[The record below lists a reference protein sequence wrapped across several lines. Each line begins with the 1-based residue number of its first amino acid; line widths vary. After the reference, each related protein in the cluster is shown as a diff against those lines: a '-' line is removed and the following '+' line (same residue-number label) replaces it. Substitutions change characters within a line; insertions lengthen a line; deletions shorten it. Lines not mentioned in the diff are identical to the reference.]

1 MIEAAYFLPMN
12 RFGADPLSIAG
23 VGRKQF
29 CARNPAR
36 KMSFERAFQYFHG
49 YIRSFLRLFM
59 GTSSDVFDY
68 FHDDN

>member
-1 MIEAAYFLPMN
+1 MYCRTTRW
-12 RFGADPLSIAG
+12 RFPRSRAPLHESTLNID
-23 VGRKQF
+23 K
-29 CARNPAR
+29 

-49 YIRSFLRLFM
+49 YIRSFLRPLM

>member
-1 MIEAAYFLPMN
+1 MN

-29 CARNPAR
+29 CARNLDR
-36 KMSFERAFQYFHG
+36 QKMSFERAFRYFHG
-49 YIRSFLRLFM
+49 YIRLFLRPLM

-68 FHDDN
+68 FHNDN